1 MQPELL
7 TSDDLVGLKVLQPP
21 EWDDIA
27 VPHQWYLESPNCIPL
42 KWKTGDHICG
52 IGTVILHE
60 DTAWLAHIIV
70 HPAHRNN
77 GLGGLITRN
86 LVEQVDRSKY
96 KTIYLIATDLGYPV
110 YLKVGFELEA
120 TYGLFTSDKL
130 MMAETSAYI
139 LPFQTCHAPEVFA
152 LDRKVSG
159 EGRQATLDLHLKDA
173 FVFHRND
180 KVEGAF
186 FPGLGNGL
194 IIAENAEA
202 GIELMKLRLQ
212 KLQFALCPLD
222 NEAGVN
228 FLTVQNYTP
237 GKISRRMRI
246 GAKREWQPTGLYNRV
261 SGQIG

>member
-7 TSDDLVGLKVLQPP
+7 TSNDLDDLNPLQPP
-21 EWDDIA
+21 DWDDIA

-42 KWKTGDHICG
+42 KWKIGDDICG

-70 HPAHRNN
+70 HPAHRNK
-77 GLGGLITRN
+77 GLGALITRN

-120 TYGLFTSDKL
+120 TYQLFTSNKP
-130 MMAETSAYI
+130 MITEHSAYI
-139 LPFQTCHAPEVFA
+139 LSFQDQYAPEILA
-152 LDRKVSG
+152 LDRKISG
-159 EGRQATLDLHLKDA
+159 EGRQATLDNHLKDA
-173 FVFHRND
+173 LVFCKND

-202 GIELMKLRLQ
+202 GIELMKRRLQ
-212 KLQFALCPLD
+212 NLQFALCPLD
-222 NEAGVN
+222 NEAAVN
-228 FLTVQNYTP
+228 FLTLQSYTP

-246 GAKREWQPTGLYNRV
+246 GPKRDWQPSGLYNRV
-261 SGQIG
+261 SGQVG

>member
-1 MQPELL
+1 MQPQLL
-7 TSDDLVGLKVLQPP
+7 TSNDLEDLKALQPP
-21 EWDDIA
+21 DWDDIA
-27 VPHQWYLESPNCIPL
+27 VPHRWYLESPNCIPL
-42 KWKTGDHICG
+42 KWKKGDDICG

-70 HPAHRNN
+70 HPAHRNQ
-77 GLGGLITRN
+77 GLGALITN
-86 LVEQVDRSKY
+86 DLVKQVDRLKY

-110 YLKVGFELEA
+110 YLKVGFELEG
-120 TYGLFTSDKL
+120 TYGLFTSDKP
-130 MMAETSAYI
+130 MITSTSPYI
-139 LPFQTCHAPEVFA
+139 FPFQAGHAPQMFA
-152 LDRKVSG
+152 LDRKISG
-159 EGRQATLDLHLKDA
+159 EGRQATLDPHLKNA

-194 IIAENAEA
+194 IIAENPEA

-222 NEAGVN
+222 NEAAVN
-228 FLTVQNYTP
+228 FLTSQNYTP

-246 GAKREWQPTGLYNRV
+246 GPKRDWQPSGLYNRV